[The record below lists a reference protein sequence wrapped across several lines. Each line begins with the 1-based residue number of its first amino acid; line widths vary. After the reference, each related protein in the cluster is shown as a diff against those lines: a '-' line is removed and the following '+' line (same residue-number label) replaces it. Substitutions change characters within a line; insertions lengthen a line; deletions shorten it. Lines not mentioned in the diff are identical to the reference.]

1 MVTRE
6 SILLYRQNWHLPRV
20 RPKLIPPAA
29 RIGGWGMALALA
41 VGLLGHPSFIS
52 AQEQRQDPEATTIR
66 WWQPVLVVGEVAALM
81 LLDEPIARFI
91 QDNRSATLDDVAK
104 GARQM
109 GGPEF
114 YLTVAGGTL
123 AVGLITGDTRV
134 TRAGGRLA
142 ATLALT
148 GGLTRLGKLVIGRD
162 RPLER
167 MDDAF
172 YFDPF
177 SGGSRAMPSGHTSM
191 AFALATSLSEEIR
204 RPWATAVLYTGA
216 GLVAWS
222 RMNDNKHWVSDV
234 AAGAMLGV
242 FTAKVVN
249 GSWRIFNIRP
259 PGVAATSSGMSLAW
273 RVEF

>member
-1 MVTRE
+1 
-6 SILLYRQNWHLPRV
+6 
-20 RPKLIPPAA
+20 
-29 RIGGWGMALALA
+29 MAGCL
-41 VGLLGHPSFIS
+41 VGHPIAGS
-52 AQEQRQDPEATTIR
+52 AQVEGPRPEPSTIR
-66 WWQPVLVVGEVAALM
+66 WWQPVLVLGEVAALM
-81 LLDEPIARFI
+81 LLDEPVARFF
-91 QDNRSATLDDVAK
+91 QDNRSATLDDLAT
-104 GARQM
+104 GSRQM
-109 GGPEF
+109 GQPEF

-123 AVGLITGDTRV
+123 AAGLISGDSRV
-134 TRAGGRLA
+134 MRAGGRLA
-142 ATLALT
+142 VTLALT
-148 GGLTRLGKLVIGRD
+148 GGLTRLGKLAIGRD

-172 YFDPF
+172 SFDPF
-177 SGGSRAMPSGHTSM
+177 SGGSRALPSGHTSM

-222 RMNDNKHWVSDV
+222 RMNDNKHWLSDV

-259 PGVAATSSGMSLAW
+259 PGVAVAHSGVQLAW
-273 RVEF
+273 EVQF